1 MMDGNRFARL
11 FLLTIPWV
19 MALSSV
25 AGPSIGA
32 IRHTGLYWMA
42 TFVVA
47 VLLIPFKRGRIAF
60 PLWAWLPFYLYMAAT
75 LAWTRFDL
83 RDNIQFYIQLT
94 VFPLLGCIASYA
106 VTSLRDIQMFR
117 IHYIAATL
125 LIGLFC
131 CYYMLGPGQT
141 LQHATGSLY
150 NGFAERPAAASLI
163 VAAAFF
169 IANAKRQLA
178 LSFVLWSLC
187 FGISILSGSR
197 MATFILLSLW
207 LVHPNFASLSTRFAS
222 TIAIGLIGLAAFY
235 TPIIQDRFFNRR
247 YGFSGQGTIEDVL
260 QGKFDSAGRFD
271 SWPLI
276 FQRAFDFAWFG
287 HGLGESTPF
296 VFRIWAPMDKPHNE
310 YLRIFYEGGVLG
322 LAAFL
327 FGLIGTLIHL
337 SLILYRTKQ
346 WNWPAS
352 AAFMAWIGFM
362 LLAIVDNPLVYGNN
376 FVHIVF
382 FLVGAAS
389 GIEARHR
396 ERNRSLTKDS
406 IAEPFDEDPY
416 QEKVLDDLSPS
427 ISQDES
433 ESRDEIDDGETI
445 PPELPSDAEQPF
457 RIMLR

>member
-25 AGPSIGA
+25 AGPSLGS

-42 TFVVA
+42 SFVIA

-60 PLWAWLPFYLYMAAT
+60 PVWAWLPFFLYMAAT
-75 LAWTRFDL
+75 LTWTRLDL
-83 RDNIQFYIQLT
+83 RDNIQFYIQLL
-94 VFPLLGCIASYA
+94 VFPLIGCIASYT
-106 VTSLRDIQMFR
+106 VTSLRDMDLFR
-117 IHYIAATL
+117 VHYVAATV

-131 CYYMLGPGQT
+131 CYYVVGPGQAD
-141 LQHATGSLY
+141 QYATGSLY

-163 VAAAFF
+163 VSAAFF

-187 FGISILSGSR
+187 FAISLLSGSR

-207 LVHPNFASLSTRFAS
+207 IVHPNFASLTARFAS
-222 TIAIGLIGLAAFY
+222 TAAIGFIGLAAFY
-235 TPIIQDRFFNRR
+235 TPIIQDRFFNRQ
-247 YGFSGQGTIEDVL
+247 YGFSGQGTIGDVL

-276 FQRAFDFAWFG
+276 FQRAFDAGWFG
-287 HGLGESTPF
+287 HGLGESATF

-310 YLRIFYEGGVLG
+310 YLRIFYEGGVVG
-322 LAAFL
+322 LTAFL

-337 SLILYRTKQ
+337 SLILYRTKR

-352 AAFMAWIGFM
+352 AAFMAWIGFL

-376 FVHIVF
+376 FVHVVF

-389 GIEARHR
+389 GIAAKSR
-396 ERNRSLTKDS
+396 ERNQTLGEENLLDPR
-406 IAEPFDEDPY
+406 DEDL
-416 QEKVLDDLSPS
+416 QHGNRSEEPS
-427 ISQDES
+427 VS
-433 ESRDEIDDGETI
+433 ECLQKI
-445 PPELPSDAEQPF
+445 DAEELVPSELSTDAKQPF

>member
-1 MMDGNRFARL
+1 MDGNRFARL

-25 AGPSIGA
+25 AGPSVGA

-42 TFVVA
+42 SFVVA

-60 PLWAWLPFYLYMAAT
+60 PLWAWLPFFLYMAAT

-83 RDNIQFYIQLT
+83 RDNIQFYVQLS
-94 VFPLLGCIASYA
+94 VFPLIGCIASYT
-106 VTSLRDIQMFR
+106 VTSLRDMHLFR
-117 IHYIAATL
+117 AHYIAATV

-131 CYYMLGPGQT
+131 CYYMIGPGQAD
-141 LQHATGSLY
+141 QHATGSLY

-163 VAAAFF
+163 VAGAFF

-178 LSFVLWSLC
+178 VSFALWSLC
-187 FGISILSGSR
+187 FGISLLSGSR

-207 LVHPNFASLSTRFAS
+207 IVHPNVASLWTRFAS

-235 TPIIQDRFFNRR
+235 TPIIQERFFNRR

-276 FQRAFDFAWFG
+276 FQRAFDSVWFG

-310 YLRIFYEGGVLG
+310 YLRIFYEGGVIG

-327 FGLIGTLIHL
+327 FGMIGTLVHL

-346 WNWPAS
+346 WNWLAS

-376 FVHIVF
+376 FVHVVF

-389 GIEARHR
+389 GIAARHR
-396 ERNRSLTKDS
+396 ERTHSQAEDSLP
-406 IAEPFDEDPY
+406 APFDNVPNQDEVLDEHDLSESPDVIDAW
-416 QEKVLDDLSPS
+416 EKV
-427 ISQDES
+427 
-433 ESRDEIDDGETI
+433 
-445 PPELPSDAEQPF
+445 PPELPSDAEPPF